1 MTSLSDDELMALV
14 LGTDQEASDKL
25 LHYRQEVGQV
35 VCVRQMLSLFEK
47 VTSEELCKESWRTAL
62 TICLTDDEPEMD
74 EASSQLWTAA
84 FLRALQNERP
94 EIRKTSALLLQDAL
108 SENDPSERIIR
119 ALVEGLADESEDVR
133 WACGDTLQFAGAT
146 ALPYLL
152 QAFMDERYRR
162 PHQNPNDRRSS
173 VWDVLCA
180 IDGLLKR
187 SSTNPE
193 DRRKYL
199 ELVTGF
205 LRERSVDD
213 GMDYLDIWKAGETLG
228 ETIGGREALQE
239 LSLLINHTDPRV
251 RQSVAHALSHIK
263 DPEARN
269 LLRIL
274 ADDPIEDV
282 RLEASKYLKIK
293 A

>member
-1 MTSLSDDELMALV
+1 MPSFSDDELMALV
-14 LGTDQEASDKL
+14 LGSDAKAFNKL
-25 LHYRQEVGQV
+25 LLYRQEAGQV
-35 VCVRQMLSLFEK
+35 VCVRKMLSLFEK
-47 VTSEELCKESWRTAL
+47 AMSAELCEEFWRTTL
-62 TICLTDDEPEMD
+62 TICLTDDEPQMD

-84 FLRALQNERP
+84 FLRALRNERP
-94 EIRKTSALLLQDAL
+94 EIRKMSALLLQDAL
-108 SENDPSERIIR
+108 SENDPNEQIIL

-133 WACGDTLQFAGAT
+133 WACGDTLQFAGTT

-152 QAFMDERYRR
+152 QAFVEERYRR
-162 PHQNPNDRRSS
+162 PHKNREDRRSS

-193 DRRKYL
+193 DRRKYV

-213 GMDYLDIWKAGETLG
+213 GTDYLDIWKAGETVG

-239 LSLLINHTDPRV
+239 LSPLINHTDPRV
-251 RQSVAHALSHIK
+251 RQSAAHALSHIK
-263 DPEARN
+263 DPEART
-269 LLRIL
+269 LLHIL
-274 ADDPIEDV
+274 ADDPIESV
-282 RLEASKYLKIK
+282 RLEASKYLKIQ